1 MKKIYEAP
9 EAEVICFVAEENLA
23 FDEET
28 SFLGWDVTDNQDG
41 NWENWGKWFS

>member
-23 FDEET
+23 FDT
-28 SFLGWDVTDNQDG
+28 SFLGFDVTDNQDG
-41 NWENWGKWFS
+41 DWDNWGKWFG